1 MRFSL
6 ESYRALIRSALD
18 AGFSPVP
25 FTAEQP
31 RRERSLLL
39 RHDVDYSLEMAV
51 QLARVNAE
59 LDVSGTFFILVR
71 GHAYNPMSRA
81 SLARLAELLHLG
93 QRLGL
98 HVAGGEED
106 IPVDFMQLKSAFPV
120 EDVFSW
126 HNPKPEVLERYREH
140 DIVNGLVNAYSKRF
154 LDDALYVS
162 DSNFGRTYEQLLS
175 AFDGRRGTVHL
186 LLHPINWVAG
196 GDTMVEVF
204 EHAWPYL
211 IREAELEGRTNRVY
225 SEHFPDGMPDSLLT
239 EFARRWRQAAG

>member
-31 RRERSLLL
+31 RHERSLLL

-120 EDVFSW
+120 EEVFSW
-126 HNPKPEVLERYREH
+126 HNPQPEVLERYREH
-140 DIVNGLVNAYSKRF
+140 DIVNGLV
-154 LDDALYVS
+154 
-162 DSNFGRTYEQLLS
+162 
-175 AFDGRRGTVHL
+175 
-186 LLHPINWVAG
+186 NWVAG

-225 SEHFPDGMPDSLLT
+225 AEHFPDGMPDSLLT